1 MSTKIFHLQR
11 ISQKKKNEIKRSLF
25 VFSILMLPIAVFLV
39 FWLYVNFDSILLSF
53 QRETYSDG
61 NMQLVFTL
69 DNFKRVFETFFI
81 EKSLFIAFK
90 NTSLFYLVSVIVI
103 FPISLLMAYF
113 IYKKIYL
120 HKFFRVVAYLPN
132 IITSAALVALY
143 KYTFMLGGPY
153 DAILRAIGEEY
164 NDPIS
169 GKSALLMLLIYN
181 IIFGFGGN
189 MVILGGAMNSV
200 NADCL
205 EAGQI
210 DGCNWFQELWY
221 LILPMIWPTIS
232 TMLILGFAG
241 FMSATGPI
249 LAMTPNNTDTFS
261 LTYVLYSYATGVG
274 YYGQDIY
281 YASAVGLVMTLVT
294 FPLVIL
300 MRKLLNKVQED

>member
-1 MSTKIFHLQR
+1 MFKKISWGKG
-11 ISQKKKNEIKRSLF
+11 ISQRQKNAIKRNLF
-25 VFSILMLPIAVFLV
+25 VFSILILPIAVFLV

-53 QRETYSDG
+53 QRETYTDG
-61 NMQLVFTL
+61 NMQLVFSL
-69 DNFKRVFETFFI
+69 DNFKRVFQ
-81 EKSLFIAFK
+81 SLFVEKALLTAFR
-90 NTSLFYLVSVIVI
+90 NTLLFYLISVVVV
-103 FPISLLMAYF
+103 FPLSLLMAYF
-113 IYKKIYL
+113 IYKKIRCY
-120 HKFFRVVAYLPN
+120 KFFRVVAYIPN

-153 DAILRAIGEEY
+153 DAILRKMGESY
-164 NDPIS
+164 SDPFS
-169 GKSALLMLLIYN
+169 GSTALIMLLIYN
-181 IIFGFGGN
+181 VIFGFGGN

-210 DGCNWFQELWY
+210 DGCTWFQELIY

-249 LAMTPNNTDTFS
+249 LAMTPNNTETFS
-261 LTYVLYSYATGVG
+261 LSYVLYSYATGVG
-274 YYGQDIY
+274 FYGQDIY
-281 YASAVGLVMTLVT
+281 YASAIGLVMTLIT